1 MNGSSS
7 VIKVY
12 ITKDVMRINQKKKEN
27 WKAEILR
34 YESQQTHTLLN
45 DVRQIEWSIK
55 FSNLIKNCFVFSY
68 LSHIFFLIRNH
79 KFIRNSIIL
88 TNINRFIILISLHKL
103 SINNI

>member
-1 MNGSSS
+1 
-7 VIKVY
+7 
-12 ITKDVMRINQKKKEN
+12 MRINQKKKEN

-68 LSHIFFLIRNH
+68 LSHVSFLIKNH
-79 KFIRNSIIL
+79 KVIRNSIIL
-88 TNINRFIILISLHKL
+88 ININKFIILISLHEL